1 MEVSSLQED
10 SGTKISHMR
19 VFQGEIGSILET
31 LENEHL

>member
-10 SGTKISHMR
+10 LGIIISRMR
-19 VFQGEIGSILET
+19 IFQGEIGSILET